1 MTFSESVNQKARVVH
16 GCLLRL
22 RWHLPRSPPPGVRSS
37 KMSFYRFP
45 QLQHGGHVE
54 KHPFKEK
61 ERATQA
67 KQCGVNFRVGW
78 LVLGYRHLFSANSG
92 SNISTGLLNW
102 TLKQLYGLVA
112 HWWFSWVTSDLDTV
126 IVIIIF
132 PWRKITKN
140 CTPELVLGCTRIHTR
155 VPFYRF
161 CGCILYVLNVPRS
174 HILSIKVEVEIKYT
188 YVQMC
193 SMMI

>member
-22 RWHLPRSPPPGVRSS
+22 RWYLPRSPPPGVRSS

-54 KHPFKEK
+54 KHRFKEK

-132 PWRKITKN
+132 PWRKITKKPHSRISSWMYKN
-140 CTPELVLGCTRIHTR
+140 TYTCSLLQVLWMYTVCVKCSQKPYLEYQSRSRNKVYI
-155 VPFYRF
+155 
-161 CGCILYVLNVPRS
+161 CSNV
-174 HILSIKVEVEIKYT
+174 
-188 YVQMC
+188 
-193 SMMI
+193 